1 MDSKISKA
9 ERRPNKKLRAL
20 RMAAGLTTAKL
31 GAAVGYD
38 ANYLRCVERGEYR
51 MSEGMAILLA
61 DYFNVP
67 VAELTGGDGE

>member
-1 MDSKISKA
+1 
-9 ERRPNKKLRAL
+9 
-20 RMAAGLTTAKL
+20 MAAGLTTAKL

-38 ANYLRCVERGEYR
+38 GNYLGCVERGEYR